1 MSIDGTTQLVGVVG
15 WPVAQTLS
23 PAMHNAAFSYSGLNW
38 RYVAL
43 PARSEHL
50 PAAIRGLGALGFRG
64 VNITVPHK
72 VDVIPLV
79 DTITEAA
86 TIVGAVNT
94 IRIDRNSGQIEGLNT
109 DMGGFLTDIATN
121 RINVDKN
128 SRVLILG
135 AGGAARAV
143 AAGLVRTGAQ
153 VMVVNRTPEH
163 AQMLV
168 MFIKSSWSQ
177 NNIDFVYME
186 NLFEASR
193 GATLIVNTTPVGQWP
208 DVEASPWPESVP
220 LPKEAVL
227 YDIVY
232 RPMKTRLMRDAEAAG
247 LRTIG
252 GLGMLVYQGAAA
264 FEVWT
269 GKKAPVD
276 IMKMILIQALSEA
289 APGTPAPNLINDD

>member
-1 MSIDGTTQLVGVVG
+1 
-15 WPVAQTLS
+15 
-23 PAMHNAAFSYSGLNW
+23 MHNAAFSYSGLNW

-109 DMGGFLTDIATN
+109 DMSGFLTDIATN

-193 GATLIVNTTPVGQWP
+193 GATLIVNTAPVGQWP
-208 DVEASPWPESVP
+208 DVEASPWPENVS
-220 LPKEAVL
+220 LPKDAVL
-227 YDIVY
+227 YDLVY

-252 GLGMLVYQGAAA
+252 GLGMLVHQGAAA

-269 GKKAPVD
+269 GKKAPTD
-276 IMKMILIQALSEA
+276 IMKMILMQALSEA
-289 APGTPAPNLINDD
+289 TPDSPTLNLVNDD